1 MPHDIQ
7 EGQISTKTPKVD
19 RSAWIA
25 KMEKKAPTRRAV
37 RARVKP
43 SEIRGTLGAKRNF
56 RLVIREAA
64 LRRVMIVITYKKTT
78 TNAVNQYLVE
88 PYSYRT
94 RKLKIGRRKVLYAF
108 DTHKLPNQDP
118 AKSKAE
124 KERSKV
130 PSIKS
135 YALSNIK
142 KAVLT
147 DKKYH
152 PRWTVEIK

>member
-1 MPHDIQ
+1 MPRDVK
-7 EGQISTKTPKVD
+7 EGQNPIDRLLWIS
-19 RSAWIA
+19 
-25 KMEKKAPTRRAV
+25 KMEKKAPVRRAV
-37 RARVKP
+37 RTRVKP

-64 LRRVMIVITYKKTT
+64 LRRSMVIITYKKTT
-78 TNAVNQYLVE
+78 TNTTNQYLVE

-108 DTHKLPNQDP
+108 DTHKLTNTDP
-118 AKSKAE
+118 KRSKSE
-124 KERSKV
+124 QERSKK

-135 YALSNIK
+135 FAMSNIH

-147 DKKYH
+147 DKKYT